1 MASVQELTD
10 MLKAVEEA
18 HAGLADIEA
27 GRAEGGKDKRALFFK
42 SGIQKLKVSQ
52 QDLTEAAVQ
61 KVTAR
66 EMAWPIF
73 DAVDQAS
80 SDAAEHFAKAMQEC
94 MKQRED
100 ILEDHGKQ
108 EVRAAFTML
117 QRSLEE
123 LEKVAR
129 GGQNG
134 ESWKAG
140 CLTTIVRRRSSL
152 VNISSRSGP
161 RRRLPST
168 RGRSEML

>member
-1 MASVQELTD
+1 MASVRELTD
-10 MLKAVEEA
+10 ILKAVEEA

-27 GRAEGGKDKRALFFK
+27 GRAEGGKDKSAIFFK
-42 SGIQKLKVSQ
+42 SGIQKLNVSQ

-73 DAVDQAS
+73 EAVDQAS

-100 ILEDHGKQ
+100 ILEEHGKQ
-108 EVRAAFTML
+108 EARAAFAMI

-123 LEKVAR
+123 
-129 GGQNG
+129 
-134 ESWKAG
+134 S
-140 CLTTIVRRRSSL
+140 
-152 VNISSRSGP
+152 
-161 RRRLPST
+161 
-168 RGRSEML
+168 